1 MECTVGGT
9 RKHLSILANHLNRD
23 RFHVSVACAAER
35 DRRFL
40 DDVRQMKACGA
51 RVFLL
56 PMTREIAPRRDVVC
70 LCKLCHLMARRKYD
84 IVHTHSSK
92 AGVLGRLAAKIMR
105 VPVIVHTPHTFAFL
119 FKDHTTRLLKTGFL
133 ELERFLGRFT
143 DKLIA
148 VSPSEK
154 RSILQSKVISAEKIE
169 VINNAVNVAELS
181 QNGFIPA
188 EVKKELNLP
197 LDSYI
202 IGTVGLL
209 NVAKGQKYLILAGAE
224 ALKRI
229 PNLRILIVGSGELEE
244 ELKALSRQQQISS
257 QVIFTG
263 YRSDVAR
270 MLSVMDIFV
279 LPSLWEAMPFAVL
292 EAMAAGKPIISTD
305 VDGARDAVI
314 HGETGLLVPIGDKQ
328 AIAEAIVRLWQ
339 NRSKAQRMGQMGQQR
354 ARSLFNIDRMVRQ
367 TERLYLDLAATK
379 GLL

>member
-1 MECTVGGT
+1 
-9 RKHLSILANHLNRD
+9 
-23 RFHVSVACAAER
+23 
-35 DRRFL
+35 
-40 DDVRQMKACGA
+40 
-51 RVFLL
+51 
-56 PMTREIAPRRDVVC
+56 
-70 LCKLCHLMARRKYD
+70 MARRKYD

-154 RSILQSKVISAEKIE
+154 RSIVRSNVISAEKIE
-169 VINNAVNVAELS
+169 VINNAVNVSELS

-209 NVAKGQKYLILAGAE
+209 NVAKGQKYLILAGVE
-224 ALKRI
+224 ALKKI
-229 PNLRILIVGSGELEE
+229 PNLKILIVGSGELEE
-244 ELKALSRQQQISS
+244 ELKALTRQQQISS

-292 EAMAAGKPIISTD
+292 EAMAVGKPVIATE

-314 HGETGLLVPIGDKQ
+314 HGETGLLVPTGDEKALAK
-328 AIAEAIVRLWQ
+328 AILRLWG
-339 NRSKAQRMGQMGQQR
+339 NRGEAQRMGQAGQRR
-354 ARSLFNIDRMVRQ
+354 AGSLFNMDLMIKQ
-367 TERLYLDLAATK
+367 TERLYLDLAVVK